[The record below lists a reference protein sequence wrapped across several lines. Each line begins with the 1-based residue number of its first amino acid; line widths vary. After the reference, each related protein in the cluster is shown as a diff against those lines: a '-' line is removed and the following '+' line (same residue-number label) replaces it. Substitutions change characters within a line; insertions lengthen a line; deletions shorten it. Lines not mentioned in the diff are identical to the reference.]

1 MRETWKYPIILL
13 LGIGISNIGDWI
25 YLIALNLIVL
35 NNTGSPLAVAV
46 LYILKPLATIF
57 TNGWAGS
64 IIDRLNKRHL
74 MIFLD
79 LFRALLI
86 ALIPLCSSL
95 ALTYFI
101 VFLINIGSSIFRST
115 SMAYITKLILPE
127 NRKRF
132 NSLRS
137 LVDSGGFI
145 LGPAIAGMLFVI
157 GTPTLAIYFNA
168 LSFFISGAITLLMP
182 NLEKNTLDTVSIQ
195 KLSLHIL
202 KEDWKVVLNFS
213 RNCVYVMTIYF
224 LFNGMIVMTAAVDSL
239 EAAFAKEVLSL
250 SDSDYGILVSIAG
263 TGIAAGAL
271 MNTFFSE
278 RLTTSLLIGLGSCF
292 VSAGYIIY
300 AFSEEFLMAA
310 VGFFIL
316 SFSLAFANTGF
327 LTFYQNNIPVEIM
340 GRVGSVYELIEAVL
354 VIMTTVLIGISAQL
368 LSIRIVVIGGSL
380 VMLLI
385 TITLL
390 VFNVKPSKRKF
401 YHNVKT
407 HRGKSI

>member
-1 MRETWKYPIILL
+1 
-13 LGIGISNIGDWI
+13 
-25 YLIALNLIVL
+25 
-35 NNTGSPLAVAV
+35 
-46 LYILKPLATIF
+46 
-57 TNGWAGS
+57 
-64 IIDRLNKRHL
+64 
-74 MIFLD
+74 
-79 LFRALLI
+79 
-86 ALIPLCSSL
+86 
-95 ALTYFI
+95 
-101 VFLINIGSSIFRST
+101 
-115 SMAYITKLILPE
+115 
-127 NRKRF
+127 
-132 NSLRS
+132 
-137 LVDSGGFI
+137 
-145 LGPAIAGMLFVI
+145 
-157 GTPTLAIYFNA
+157 
-168 LSFFISGAITLLMP
+168 MP

-202 KEDWKVVLNFS
+202 KEDWKVLNFS

-224 LFNGMIVMTAAVDSL
+224 LFNGMIVMTAAVDPL

>member
-25 YLIALNLIVL
+25 YLIALNLMVL

-46 LYILKPLATIF
+46 LYILKPLATIL

-74 MIFLD
+74 MIFVD

-86 ALIPLCSSL
+86 VLIPLCSSL

-101 VFLINIGSSIFRST
+101 VFLINIGSSIFRPT

-182 NLEKNTLDTVSIQ
+182 NLEKNTLDTVSDQ
-195 KLSLHIL
+195 KLSLHLL

-213 RNCVYVMTIYF
+213 RNRVYVMTIYF

-292 VSAGYIIY
+292 VSVGYIIY
-300 AFSEEFLMAA
+300 AFSEGFLMAA
-310 VGFFIL
+310 VGFFVL

-327 LTFYQNNIPVEIM
+327 LTFYQNNIPVEVM

-354 VIMTTVLIGISAQL
+354 VIMTTILIGISAQL